1 MVEKKLYLISCLF
14 LLSISLLNWY
24 LKSNISWIIFFI
36 SIVTLYISLKYKLKY
51 KQINTDSPTGM
62 WLIEYGI
69 GFNIFEIIFNTKST
83 LLGSIFIVLGL
94 LFVLESA
101 VLEKRRK
108 ISDKGF

>member
-51 KQINTDSPTGM
+51 KVGN
-62 WLIEYGI
+62 
-69 GFNIFEIIFNTKST
+69 
-83 LLGSIFIVLGL
+83 
-94 LFVLESA
+94 
-101 VLEKRRK
+101 K
-108 ISDKGF
+108 ISVITQAGFDEKQQWEGLKNYLEDLIIMDYDGGSHIDIYEKCDLSIMFLKFNF